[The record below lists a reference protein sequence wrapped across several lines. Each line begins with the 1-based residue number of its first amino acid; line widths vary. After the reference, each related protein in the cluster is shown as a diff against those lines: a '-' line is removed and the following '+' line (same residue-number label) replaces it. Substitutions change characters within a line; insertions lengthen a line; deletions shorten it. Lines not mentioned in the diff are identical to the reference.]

1 VLIVLLKRVKVRWMP
16 FLKLATNRQKKVTKN
31 LIYIFKAHYFTK
43 NRISL
48 YLHQTIQQTNE
59 IQKNPSKIKW

>member
-1 VLIVLLKRVKVRWMP
+1 M
-16 FLKLATNRQKKVTKN
+16 NRQKKVTKN